1 MTEPEGL
8 WQMRRILWQ
17 TLIPEGFLSSFPEE
31 KGADESDYSCGRLL
45 SGNISEVPARE
56 YHSESRER
64 IVRSE
69 RKHRFTDGGLQ
80 GGLRAG
86 CPMV

>member
-17 TLIPEGFLSSFPEE
+17 TLIPEGFLSAFPEE

-45 SGNISEVPARE
+45 SGNISEVTARE
-56 YHSESRER
+56 YHSESRE
-64 IVRSE
+64 
-69 RKHRFTDGGLQ
+69 
-80 GGLRAG
+80 
-86 CPMV
+86 